1 MNFVDYMKHKARM
14 VKMDDRGECT
24 ITCESCPLSGLNNE
38 KEMYCLNFEHLYPEL
53 AVEIVDKW
61 AKENPVETY
70 LSDFLKHYPDAKLN
84 EDGSPRCCLCDLDR
98 NLDEECASYT
108 SCLECWSRPVEY

>member
-1 MNFVDYMKHKARM
+1 MNFADYMKHKARM
-14 VKMDDRGECT
+14 VKMDGGGGCT
-24 ITCESCPLSGLNNE
+24 ITCESCPLSSLNNGKE
-38 KEMYCLNFEHLYPEL
+38 KYCLTFEHLYPEL

-84 EDGSPRCCLCDLDR
+84 EDGSPCCCLCNMEKTFL
-98 NLDEECASYT
+98 EEGAYQHS
-108 SCLECWSRPVEY
+108 LILI